1 VTVYLPFGKQTVSV
15 NCSYWRQILH
25 IWSGS
30 RAAEEQLLYVENC
43 PWWAAEF
50 GKPACGIW

>member
-50 GKPACGIW
+50 GKLACGIW